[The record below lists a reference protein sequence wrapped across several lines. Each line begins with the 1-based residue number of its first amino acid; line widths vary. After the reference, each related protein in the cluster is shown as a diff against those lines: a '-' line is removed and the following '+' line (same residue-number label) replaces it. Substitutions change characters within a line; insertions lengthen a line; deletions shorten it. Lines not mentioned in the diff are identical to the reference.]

1 MKKVKKNIVEP
12 FSLPYNVNASLYDI
26 KEYFKGRDSKGRLN
40 KKSPDEHFNQLEKNF
55 NEAME
60 KLRKKIEPKV
70 YEHGFLRK
78 E

>member
-1 MKKVKKNIVEP
+1 MKKVKENSVEP

-26 KEYFKGRDSKGRLN
+26 KEYFKGRDSNGRLN
-40 KKSPDEHFNQLEKNF
+40 TRSSDEHFNELERRL
-55 NEAME
+55 NEALK
-60 KLRKKIEPKV
+60 KLAKKIEPKV